1 MRMVVR
7 IGSDQKNGHQR
18 RHEQSARRLTND
30 PACRRLLRAAP
41 PSPTAAALVP
51 ALLVA
56 AMTSASAASAI
67 ELVPGDSI
75 QDAIDDPAT
84 LDGDEIVLAPGTYV
98 ETIDLRG
105 RALTL
110 RSTNPDDPAVVAAT
124 ILDGGGM
131 GTVVSCF
138 SGEGPGTVLAGLTV
152 RGGAGMSGGGMYVDG
167 SSPTIVQCTF
177 TDNASAFEGGGIAS
191 FFGDPLI
198 VNCRFVRNTAF
209 FGGGAAILGGVPR
222 FVNCAFAGNAA
233 TGTGGAIDV
242 FGGGAPM
249 IAGCVMTA
257 NAAGEGG
264 ALSSDGSDSS
274 VVSSILWRNVA
285 DVDPEVRVAGAG
297 TASFRACDVAGSGGS
312 AAWASMGLDGG
323 GNIDADPMFVGALG
337 SDGVAGS
344 LDDDLRLRDASPCVD
359 AGATDR
365 MPADDADLDRD
376 GDRLEPLPLDLA
388 RNPRVSGAAVDMGPF
403 EVQVTDEPEAPP
415 CPCDLTGD
423 GRVSGGD
430 LVIVLRSLIRRDGA
444 YDFHDMLALLS
455 DWGPCPD
462 QCPARSCGRGKS
474 RGVPGHGAMKAKG

>member
-18 RHEQSARRLTND
+18 KHEQSERRLTND
-30 PACRRLLRAAP
+30 PARRRLLRAAP

-56 AMTSASAASAI
+56 AMTSAAAASAI

-84 LDGDEIVLAPGTYV
+84 LEGDEIVLAPGTYF

-105 RALTL
+105 RAITL
-110 RSTNPDDPAVVAAT
+110 RSTNPHDPAVVAAT

-152 RGGAGMSGGGMYVDG
+152 RGGAGMSGGGMSVDG
-167 SSPTIVQCTF
+167 SSPTIVHCTF
-177 TDNASAFEGGGIAS
+177 TDNASAFEGGGIAC
-191 FFGDPLI
+191 FFGEPLI
-198 VNCRFVRNTAF
+198 VSCRFVGNTAF
-209 FGGGAAILGGVPR
+209 YGGGVASLGGNPR
-222 FVNCAFAGNAA
+222 FVSCAFAGNMA
-233 TGTGGAIDV
+233 TGSGGAIDV

-249 IAGCVMTA
+249 VAGCVMTA
-257 NAAGEGG
+257 NAAEEGG
-264 ALSSDGSDSS
+264 AMSIDGSDSS
-274 VVSSILWRNVA
+274 VVNSILWGNA
-285 DVDPEVRVAGAG
+285 AAADPEVRLAGGSA
-297 TASFRACDVAGSGGS
+297 ASFRACDVAGSGGS
-312 AAWASMGLDGG
+312 VAWAGTGLDGG
-323 GNIDADPMFVGALG
+323 GNIDADPMFADALG
-337 SDGVAGS
+337 ADGVAGT
-344 LDDDLRLRDASPCVD
+344 LDDDMRLQQTSPCMN
-359 AGATDR
+359 AGAADGV
-365 MPADDADLDRD
+365 PADDADLDGD

-388 RNPRVSGAAVDMGPF
+388 GNPRVSGAAVDMGPF
-403 EVQVTDEPEAPP
+403 ETQVADVPEEP
-415 CPCDLTGD
+415 CPWDLTGD

-430 LVIVLRSLIRRDGA
+430 LVIVLRSLVRRDGA
-444 YDFHDMLALLS
+444 YDFRDLLALLG

-462 QCPARSCGRGKS
+462 QRPARRCGRGEI